1 MYFVR
6 CKYYEEPA
14 APVKRTVFTRVVS
27 AVNHSDAFIKAYLEW
42 DSHCINLMYIEDFVF
57 EVYKASPTAGK
68 NRTIE
73 LSDGCRIRV
82 KEDGTI
88 LELSSIA

>member
-6 CKYYEEPA
+6 CKYYEEPP

-57 EVYKASPTAGK
+57 EVYKASPSSGK
-68 NRTIE
+68 SRTIE
-73 LSDGCRIRV
+73 LTDGYRIRV
-82 KEDGTI
+82 DEDANV
-88 LELSSIA
+88 LEMVAI